1 MTALDHPTH
10 AIGAGTRTV
19 AAVARLTEAL
29 RVFIRSVKNRREVN
43 YLSRLSDQQLADIG
57 LMRADLEVVMH
68 SPLTVDPTSRLSY
81 YARERYTIE
90 RAARR
95 VC

>member
-1 MTALDHPTH
+1 MTALDHTTH
-10 AIGAGTRTV
+10 AIGAATRTV
-19 AAVARLTEAL
+19 ATVARLTEAL
-29 RVFIRSVKNRREVN
+29 RMFIRSLKNRRQVN
-43 YLSRLSDQQLADIG
+43 YLSHLSDQQLADIG

-68 SPLTVDPTSRLSY
+68 GPLTIDPTSRLGH

>member
-19 AAVARLTEAL
+19 AAVARLTEAVRML
-29 RVFIRSVKNRREVN
+29 VRSLKNRREVN
-43 YLSRLSDQQLADIG
+43 YLSRLSDHQLADIG
-57 LMRADLEVVMH
+57 LTRTDLEVAMH
-68 SPLTVDPTSRLSY
+68 SPFKVDPTARLSR
-81 YARERYTIE
+81 YAYERHVVE
-90 RAARR
+90 NGARR

>member
-19 AAVARLTEAL
+19 ATVARLTEAL
-29 RVFIRSVKNRREVN
+29 RMFIQSVKYRRDVN

-57 LMRADLEVVMH
+57 LMRTDLEVVMQG
-68 SPLTVDPTSRLSY
+68 PLSVDPTSRLSH
-81 YARERYTIE
+81 YARERYTVE